1 MRAPSHL
8 DCWNKTPDKIDVT
21 TIPHRTLRAW
31 TWPLA
36 CTCPADQHHSLSAG
50 MPPPGLLHG
59 VVPGL
64 LSVVCV
70 FGGVCFARQP
80 SSVVRCVFCKAAVQ
94 RRALCVCKAAV
105 QRRALCVSC
114 ARWSV
119 LSSVRFGRVL
129 WVCFVGVLHE
139 FSAVCFCSSPV
150 SVWCACWFVLS
161 LYAVS
166 VIVGCVFCVCV

>member
-59 VVPGL
+59 VVPTA
-64 LSVVCV
+64 
-70 FGGVCFARQP
+70 FGGVCFRW
-80 SSVVRCVFCKAAVQ
+80 CVFCKAAVQ
-94 RRALCVCKAAV
+94 RRALCV
-105 QRRALCVSC
+105 LC

-119 LSSVRFGRVL
+119 LSSVRFGRVF
-129 WVCFVGVLHE
+129 WVCVVGVLHE